1 MKYNSNE
8 LFNIKDNIIF
18 VTGAGRG
25 IGQTVAIGF
34 ASSGAKVACFD
45 LNLDGLRE
53 TQKKIQRRW
62 NI

>member
-1 MKYNSNE
+1 MKYKSNE
-8 LFNIKDNIIF
+8 LFNIEDNIIF

-45 LNLDGLRE
+45 LNLDGLIE
-53 TQKKIQRRW
+53 
-62 NI
+62 